1 MKNGKELDIVKEVK
15 GDSSYK
21 SESRGAVIP
30 VCLGEF
36 DHKDVE
42 AIKELWERTWSADLR
57 SKKR

>member
-1 MKNGKELDIVKEVK
+1 MKDVKEMKDEKEINGDTSSKNESK
-15 GDSSYK
+15 GV
-21 SESRGAVIP
+21 VIP

-42 AIKELWERTWSADLR
+42 AIKELWERTWSADSR